1 MFLFKRQN
9 RTDGTITD
17 ITDYVT
23 TCNWSGDVEQAARK
37 IDFSIAYNTKDTGFV
52 NQEIL
57 VGDTIYMYWVKNTT
71 SNDPIEVFRGI
82 VFSRN
87 RNTANFT
94 FEFTAYDRLIY
105 LAKSKTTRKFSNIT
119 VEDVIGQVCN
129 DNGIEVGNICSIGVT
144 VNFIADKQS
153 YTEILK
159 RAFYLAYAQ
168 TGSQYHFY
176 LNQDKLYVVDHAE
189 TIENYIANDSV
200 NVQSSQH
207 GESIEDMVN
216 TVMIVD
222 ANGAEIGRVS
232 NDGDLS
238 AYGKIQEVYKV
249 EKKKNT
255 QIAAKAMLKSV
266 AYKSSLSVVG
276 NVQCIAGY
284 AITVQEEQIKGV
296 FTIKS
301 DKHTIANGIHTM
313 ELELGFLNVIVA
325 ADDQADESS
334 SEISDTGDGSASESV
349 QSEQTTPTNEADE
362 TETEEEGD
370 EFNEE

>member
-1 MFLFKRQN
+1 MVQMFLFKRQN

-57 VGDTIYMYWVKNTT
+57 VGGTIYMYWVKNTT
-71 SNDPIEVFRGI
+71 SNEPIEVFRGI

-238 AYGKIQEVYKV
+238 AYGRLQEVYKV
-249 EKKKNT
+249 EKKKDT
-255 QIAAKAMLKSV
+255 QSAARAMLKTV
-266 AYKSSLSVVG
+266 AFKSSLSVVG
-276 NVQCIAGY
+276 NAQCIAGY
-284 AITVQEEQIKGV
+284 AITVQEEQIKGI

-313 ELELGFLNVIVA
+313 DLELGFLNVVEPVGE
-325 ADDQADESS
+325 QETEESS
-334 SEISDTGDGSASESV
+334 DTTANIADSSDETSN
-349 QSEQTTPTNEADE
+349 QTNQTDE
-362 TETEEEGD
+362 TETSEED
-370 EFNEE
+370 EADEE